1 MQISSLRSAFFTIGL
16 LLIGS
21 FSSTAYSQDLS
32 YNYNYKLLM
41 EDADQPPQI
50 TGIDD
55 FVLPD
60 AARKNGVTGTV
71 KADLVLGE
79 NARTRDIV
87 VTQGLPHGVTE
98 AVTKILQTLYFEPAR
113 LKGKPVASQMQFEF
127 VITAVYREDDKNVSK
142 VKITSK
148 LVAPYPSDYTD
159 EKVKGKVA
167 VTILF
172 MEDGFLKII
181 SVSSTMPREFDRA
194 ATEAAKN
201 IQFTPAV
208 HKKSKQNVAQQLT
221 VEFEFK

>member
-1 MQISSLRSAFFTIGL
+1 MKISLLRSAFFAIGL
-16 LLIGS
+16 LLAGGVAGN
-21 FSSTAYSQDLS
+21 AYSQDLS
-32 YNYNYKLLM
+32 FNYHYKLFM
-41 EDADQPPQI
+41 ENADQAPRI

-55 FVLPD
+55 FALPD

-71 KADLVLGE
+71 KADVVLGE
-79 NARTRDIV
+79 NAKTRDIV
-87 VTQGLPHGVTE
+87 VTEGLPHGVSE

-113 LKGKPVASQMQFEF
+113 LNGKPVPSKMQFEF
-127 VITAVYREDDKNVSK
+127 VITAVYSENDKNVTKAK
-142 VKITSK
+142 VTSK
-148 LVAPYPSDYTD
+148 LEAPYPSDYKG

-167 VTILF
+167 VTVLF
-172 MEDGFLKII
+172 MEDGFLKVM

-194 ATEAAKN
+194 AAEAAKN